1 MTKKKFLRVSFLIAV
16 TVAASGCS
24 VFKKGKGPSTPV
36 LGELIAVLT
45 GEGDVTAD
53 PATAALPMSLP
64 QAVVNTEWTQSGGN
78 PTKSVGQLALGN
90 ALTKPDGVVAVFQK
104 PITADQLLSAVVQ
117 HCPIS

>member
-36 LGELIAVLT
+36 LGERIAVLT

-64 QAVVNTEWTQSGGN
+64 QA
-78 PTKSVGQLALGN
+78 SVGARFRAEQQTHRLRARQRSPPPSRYL
-90 ALTKPDGVVAVFQK
+90 Q
-104 PITADQLLSAVVQ
+104 QRSAAA
-117 HCPIS
+117 PSPAG